1 MKLNKSTVAAFAAF
15 CIAAGAFAVNVN
27 EDELKSVGGDE
38 TVVFKNYTGPHAR
51 IDSAANIRRIGEKLG
66 DVVAAAPNKTA
77 EAGSAARYALIHVVD
92 SNDTKGL
99 DADILSFGRSA
110 GVDHIDNVRRIIA
123 AYLSAAYGYSD
134 ADAHTIAVFVTV
146 YNAVYRG
153 KIDSYRARYKKAV
166 MAHLQPENCGLSVN
180 YADWAGKTQ
189 IVIPLYDVQD
199 GGLSTV
205 DTSLISGTDVVK
217 RMQEDDGKGI
227 DERKN
232 MVDLKEREA
241 DAAFDKAQTAQK
253 NAAQEQKKLDDT
265 RNKTEQ
271 MKKDA
276 EEAERNAQ
284 AARNNAAGNPGDKQ
298 AQKDAETA
306 ERNAAEKQAQLASQK
321 EIQKAQEDAARKA
334 QEEAAEKQALS
345 DKKLSESQDERKT
358 IAYDQQSMIAEQYA
372 ADSFVY
378 GMELVDE
385 AAMLSRIVKINTK
398 TGSVTKP
405 SASVYI
411 RNRTLFAAGRNFI
424 AAAGEKAGRVKLVL
438 LSQDTLEVVK
448 QSAETLAENS
458 MLVEDGGDFYC
469 VIQDGK
475 KQSLAKYGA
484 DLSLKTVS
492 SVPVKG
498 ATPITVAGQY
508 LIVTGADGGLHLLS
522 KAALEEAGKR

>member
-1 MKLNKSTVAAFAAF
+1 MKLNKIIVTAFAAF

-27 EDELKSVGGDE
+27 EDELKSAGSDGSI
-38 TVVFKNYTGPHAR
+38 VFTNYTGPHAR
-51 IDSAANIRRIGEKLG
+51 IDSAANIRGIGAKLG
-66 DVVAAAPNKTA
+66 AVIAVSPEKTA
-77 EAGSAARYALIHVVD
+77 TAGSQARYAVIHVVD
-92 SNDTKGL
+92 ADDKNGL
-99 DADILSFGRSA
+99 DADILSFGRRA

-166 MAHLQPENCGLSVN
+166 MAHLQSENCGLSVN

-189 IVIPLYDVQD
+189 IVIPLYDVKD

-205 DTSLISGTDVVK
+205 DTSVISAGDVVK

-232 MVDLKEREA
+232 MVDLKERES
-241 DAAFDKAQTAQK
+241 DAAFDKAETAQR
-253 NAAQEQKKLDDT
+253 NAAQEQKKLDDE
-265 RNKTEQ
+265 RKKTEQ

-276 EEAERNAQ
+276 ELAERNAQ
-284 AARNNAAGNPGDKQ
+284 AAREKAAESPDDKQ
-298 AQKDAETA
+298 AQKDAEAA
-306 ERNAAEKQAQLASQK
+306 ERNAAQKGEMLASQE

-334 QEEAAEKQALS
+334 QQEAAEKQALS
-345 DKKLSESQDERKT
+345 DKKLSEAQDERKT
-358 IAYDQQSMIAEQYA
+358 IAQDQQAMMTEQAA
-372 ADSFVY
+372 ADTFAY
-378 GMELVDE
+378 GMALVDE

-398 TGSVTKP
+398 TGSVSKP
-405 SASVYI
+405 SSSVYI
-411 RNRTLFAAGRNFI
+411 RNRTMFAAGRNFI
-424 AAAGEKAGRVKLVL
+424 AAAGAKTGSVKLVL

-458 MLVEDGGDFYC
+458 MLIQDGGDFYC

-484 DLSLKTVS
+484 DLSLKTKS
-492 SVPVKG
+492 PVPVKG
-498 ATPITVAGQY
+498 ATPITAAGQY
-508 LIVTGADGGLHLLS
+508 LIVTGADGGLHLLN
-522 KAALEEAGKR
+522 KATLEE